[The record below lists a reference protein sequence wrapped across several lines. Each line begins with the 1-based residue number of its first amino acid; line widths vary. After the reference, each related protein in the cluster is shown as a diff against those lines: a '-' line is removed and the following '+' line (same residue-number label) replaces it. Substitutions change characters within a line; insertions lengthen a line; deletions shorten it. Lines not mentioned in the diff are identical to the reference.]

1 MKRHNL
7 LQGTCVT
14 GFFSYLC
21 DFIDSKAVC
30 SNGGKCCISRREGS
44 GGISEQ
50 KTNNVTAPT
59 SGARPSPSSSK
70 PSAGKT
76 TTARP
81 TTAKPKATTTSTT
94 ASPSTTTTTQPKRC
108 PGVCLPGLMSA
119 FCSKPSVVVNNPPN
133 LCERG
138 SICCDSKTRDGAP
151 QSGGSGT
158 SSASTNNRPSR
169 PPTKAPASAMSD
181 LLSNPLTSL
190 LAGPLLSS
198 LAGAAMNQRP
208 SSGR

>member
-1 MKRHNL
+1 M
-7 LQGTCVT
+7 T

-30 SNGGKCCISRREGS
+30 ANGGKCCISRREGS
-44 GGISEQ
+44 GGLSEQ
-50 KTNNVTAPT
+50 KTNNVTAPV
-59 SGARPSPSSSK
+59 SGARPSPSSSSK
-70 PSAGKT
+70 PSVVT
-76 TTARP
+76 STTARP

-94 ASPSTTTTTQPKRC
+94 ASPSTTTTAQPKRC

-138 SICCDSKTRDGAP
+138 SICCDSKTRDGET
-151 QSGGSGT
+151 QSGGS
-158 SSASTNNRPSR
+158 SSGSSGSTNNNRPSR

-181 LLSNPLTSL
+181 LLSNPLTTL

-208 SSGR
+208 SSGKIII